1 VNEFKLRLYD
11 SRINVNEMNG
21 LYVVWGNLFLESE
34 TDYENDDDDDEYDIV
49 LFGSNETKLD
59 FILYVYE
66 IVVGAAKEVFVG
78 LVLI

>member
-1 VNEFKLRLYD
+1 
-11 SRINVNEMNG
+11 MNG

-34 TDYENDDDDDEYDIV
+34 TDYENDGDDDEYDIV

-59 FILYVYE
+59 FILCVYE
-66 IVVGAAKEVFVG
+66 IVVGAAKEMFVG